1 MSVARRRNKEQTI
14 FFPWERRVGLLRFG
28 WVRGRPLLA
37 ALGMAVLLLLLGMR
51 QRDETGVRSTR
62 AILLVVRDSV
72 DRYRAEHEGRCP
84 PSLQALTTE
93 DYLQIEPV
101 DAWGRPLLLTCPGRR
116 DPESYDLVSLGP
128 SGDQNSL
135 DRVE

>member
-1 MSVARRRNKEQTI
+1 MARRRSKEQTI

-28 WVRGRPLLA
+28 WVRARPLLA
-37 ALGMAVLLLLLGMR
+37 ALGMAVVLLLLGMR
-51 QRDETGVRSTR
+51 QRAQTGIRSSR
-62 AILLVVRDSV
+62 SILLVVREALDH
-72 DRYRAEHEGRCP
+72 YRADHETECP
-84 PSLQALTTE
+84 PSLKALNDE
-93 DYLQIEPV
+93 GYLLIEPV

-128 SGDQNSL
+128 SGDRNGL

>member
-1 MSVARRRNKEQTI
+1 VARRRNKEQTI

-28 WVRGRPLLA
+28 WVRARPLLA
-37 ALGMAVLLLLLGMR
+37 ALGMAVVLLLLGMR

-62 AILLVVRDSV
+62 AILLVVRESI

-84 PSLQALTTE
+84 PSLQALGAE
-93 DYLQIEPV
+93 GHLEIEPV

-116 DPESYDLVSLGP
+116 DPESYDLISLGP